1 MRGNRVVAPFHLRK
15 NYLSNC
21 MKTIQALFKWTLL
34 GRSCVWWPSMDKEIQ
49 TAMKASNVCQIH
61 CTIPDKPLINPR
73 RNTASPWVRN
83 IDFAGLFFW
92 KYIFD
97 CFKNICLFDCL
108 IVSKCI
114 ESIQIRNIKS
124 LLLYPFERNYSLL

>member
-1 MRGNRVVAPFHLRK
+1 MKAFRSFICMVAK
-15 NYLSNC
+15 Y
-21 MKTIQALFKWTLL
+21 
-34 GRSCVWWPSMDKEIQ
+34 GKEIQ

-61 CTIPDKPLINPR
+61 HTIPGKPLIIPR
-73 RNTASPWVRN
+73 RNTPSPWVRTF
-83 IDFAGLFFW
+83 DFAGLFFW

-97 CFKNICLFDCL
+97 CVKNICLLDCL

-124 LLLYPFERNYSLL
+124 SAALSVWEKLFFIVSDNGPSFSSQNLIIFANRTVVNI